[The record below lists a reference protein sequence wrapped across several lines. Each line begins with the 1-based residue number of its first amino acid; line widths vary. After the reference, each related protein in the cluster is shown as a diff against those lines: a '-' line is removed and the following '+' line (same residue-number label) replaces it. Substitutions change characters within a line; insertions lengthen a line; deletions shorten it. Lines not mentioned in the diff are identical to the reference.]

1 MTQNERREYLIR
13 VLLSELPQYS
23 DMKIPDQE
31 DEQKKLLR
39 SLMNIRPPARSV
51 RSFLEFRMNI

>member
-13 VLLSELPQYS
+13 VLLSEVPQYS

-31 DEQKKLLR
+31 DGQKKA
-39 SLMNIRPPARSV
+39 SSESYEYPASPPDQ
-51 RSFLEFRMNI
+51 

>member
-13 VLLSELPQYS
+13 VLLSEVPQYS

-31 DEQKKLLR
+31 DGQK
-39 SLMNIRPPARSV
+39 
-51 RSFLEFRMNI
+51 SFFGVL